1 MPDINGYLVPAE
13 RQILLRHHAPV
24 LVLFPED
31 PTHAPYPDEGDAIY
45 TVRGGY
51 HPRAAELTLA
61 RARVRYRRRLLLR
74 RPDLLFHPRP
84 YEEEVQHARQGI
96 KAEDLHEMMA
106 EHRSDPR
113 YAGLD
118 ETQIRPAMMT
128 RLAEQRLAKRMR
140 GLDLPGFRGYNL
152 KHWRLYFEYLVN
164 EAPENSRSVIYG
176 RLLQGL
182 APLDRETLSPLTEI
196 AQTSTFGPYD
206 VRRSR
211 VALQYWMHY
220 YYDDWANRHEGDWES
235 ITLLVDLEPW
245 VIEAGRELGEEELL
259 RGCAVRDV
267 GYASHEDGYRRAW
280 QDVQRT
286 AEGRP
291 IVYVA
296 RGSQAS
302 YFAWASEGIP
312 TSARITAIEKV
323 LAGIGSLVKGKR
335 IFGRR
340 WDAQFGARLTGR
352 DPKNTDWVAA
362 DPDAENRL
370 SPLSGD
376 PVERLVPRACRGVR
390 RVPDFGPGAGL
401 DSTTYHLETE
411 DLFWLEM
418 VQEFGIQWG
427 EDYFMPGTKG
437 PGGTSKKQRDHQRR
451 AINSLARVEIAI
463 NDALM
468 GLMAPSRAAANA
480 DQQTLSELLA
490 PLRPNV
496 LKEINCFPDSIQ
508 GPVYQMWSIMLRLYP
523 DDAWQGGPG
532 LPTRLKIGWSRGQG
546 PKLDRDDPV
555 FHLKTLLAQ
564 VRRARYEIQHEGS
577 KWDNPFAWT
586 HYVCRAD
593 TFFYGV
599 NQSTEPP
606 RLDLD
611 LFDCS
616 DVTRSAL

>member
-1 MPDINGYLVPAE
+1 MPDSNGYLIPAE

-31 PTHAPYPDEGDAIY
+31 PDRAPYPDEGDAIY
-45 TVRGGY
+45 TVRSGY
-51 HPRAAELTLA
+51 HPRAAEFTLA

-74 RPDLLFHPRP
+74 NPMLLFRPRP
-84 YEEEVQHARQGI
+84 YEEEVQRARQSI
-96 KAEDLHEMMA
+96 KAEDLHTMMA
-106 EHRSDPR
+106 ERRADPR

-128 RLAEQRLAKRMR
+128 RLAEQRLAQRVR

-152 KHWRLYFEYLVN
+152 KHWRLYFTYL
-164 EAPENSRSVIYG
+164 AENVPDNCSKIYG

-182 APLDRETLSPLTEI
+182 APLDREKLSPLTEV
-196 AQTSTFGPYD
+196 AQTSTYGPYD
-206 VRRSR
+206 VRRTR
-211 VALQYWMHY
+211 VALQYWFHY
-220 YYDDWANRHEGDWES
+220 YFDDWANRHEGDWES
-235 ITLLVDLEPW
+235 ITLLIDLEPW

-312 TSARITAIEKV
+312 TSARVTIIEKL

-335 IFGRR
+335 LFGRR
-340 WDAQFGARLTGR
+340 WDAQFGARFTGR

-362 DPDAENRL
+362 DPEVEDRL
-370 SPLSGD
+370 SPLSVD
-376 PVERLVPRACRGVR
+376 PVERLVPRGCRGVR
-390 RVPDFGPGAGL
+390 RTPDFGPEAGL
-401 DSTTYHLETE
+401 DGATYQLETD

-418 VQEFGIQWG
+418 VQEFGMQWG

-451 AINSLARVEIAI
+451 AINSLAHVELAITRVLAHLLQS
-463 NDALM
+463 N
-468 GLMAPSRAAANA
+468 RAAPGEH
-480 DQQTLSELLA
+480 TLGDLLA
-490 PLRPNV
+490 PLRPNA
-496 LKEINCFPDSIQ
+496 LKEINCFPNSVQ
-508 GPVYQMWSIMLRLYP
+508 GYVYQMWGVMLRLYP
-523 DDAWQGGPG
+523 DEAWPGGPP
-532 LPTRLKIGWSRGQG
+532 LWMRLKIGWSRGQG
-546 PKLDRDDPV
+546 PRLDRDAPV
-555 FHLKTLLAQ
+555 FHLKSLLAQ
-564 VRRARYEIQHEGS
+564 VRRTRYEIQHDGS
-577 KWDNPFAWT
+577 KWDNPFAWA

-599 NQSTEPP
+599 NQGPEPAQ
-606 RLDLD
+606 LDLER
-611 LFDCS
+611 FDCS
-616 DVTRSAL
+616 DLEMSAL